1 MEHNTLL
8 LLALGSFLPN
18 NLAAWVYRWVRRKIT
33 GHQRQPKPSVIA
45 LICEDLTNIMG
56 HEVTF
61 LIVVIALIGVY
72 GALIIQGYTKWNTGI
87 GLFSNTNGSNLE
99 LITGV
104 GSMYLLRETRKLRK
118 SHKQDNDA
126 LHAKLDV
133 LIESKVTDEVD
144 T

>member
-1 MEHNTLL
+1 MEHNTLF

-18 NLAAWVYRWVRRKIT
+18 NLAAWVYRWVRKKIT
-33 GHQRQPKPSVIA
+33 GRQKPPKPSVIA
-45 LICEDLTNIMG
+45 LICEDLTNLMG

-61 LIVVIALIGVY
+61 LIVVISLLVVY
-72 GALIIQGYTKWNTGI
+72 GALLIQGYHKWNTGI

-118 SHKQDNDA
+118 AHKQDNEA

-133 LIESKVTDEVD
+133 LIDTKVTDKAD
-144 T
+144 D

>member
-1 MEHNTLL
+1 
-8 LLALGSFLPN
+8 
-18 NLAAWVYRWVRRKIT
+18 
-33 GHQRQPKPSVIA
+33 
-45 LICEDLTNIMG
+45 MG

-61 LIVVIALIGVY
+61 VIVVITLLIVY
-72 GALIIQGYTKWNTGI
+72 GALLVQGYHKWNTGI

-118 SHKQDNDA
+118 AHKEDNDA

-133 LIESKVTDEVD
+133 LIESKTTDEVD
-144 T
+144 E